1 MSKISE
7 GLTRHALDH
16 LVVPMVSIDEYESK
30 IDDRRV
36 IVVGF
41 YVKDQDPAR
50 DLSQFIE
57 KSSIRPLDT
66 EVSPAPTDD
75 GYYLVFVEMGRN
87 DEFPKRL
94 VSMTEQLNNLCNT
107 EKWSFKPYGSG
118 EDSVYDLNLDNLKEY
133 VNLDPRK
140 VEIEDEPDS
149 TEVKPAEIQEPA
161 PKPAARPSPQDQ
173 KKSAK
178 TAAQPAAEP
187 AAEPA
192 AIAES
197 IGAFFAHSL
206 VENVEVRGKWLRIT
220 NAGQQRVYKINDY
233 RAGAYAAMPVF
244 GLDIGSPVLRE
255 SIALQNILGTA
266 YYVDCADDHV
276 TISDGDNHLILAVDA

>member
-1 MSKISE
+1 MSKLVE
-7 GLTRHALDH
+7 GLTRHALEH

-94 VSMTEQLNNLCNT
+94 VSMTKQLNNLCNT

-118 EDSVYDLNLDNLKEY
+118 KDGVYDLNLDNLREY

-140 VEIEDEPDS
+140 VEIEDEPD
-149 TEVKPAEIQEPA
+149 TDEVKPAEIQEPA
-161 PKPAARPSPQDQ
+161 PKPSAQPSPQDQ
-173 KKSAK
+173 KAAK
-178 TAAQPAAEP
+178 PAVQPAAAP
-187 AAEPA
+187 AAT
-192 AIAES
+192 AES
-197 IGAFFAHSL
+197 IGKFFANSL
-206 VENVEVRGKWLRIT
+206 VENVEVRGEWLRIT
-220 NAGQQRVYKINDY
+220 DRDQQRVYKITSY
-233 RAGAYAAMPVF
+233 KSGVHARMPVF

-255 SIALQNILGTA
+255 SIALQKMLGTG
-266 YYVDCADDHV
+266 YWVDCADAHV
-276 TISDGDNHLILAVDA
+276 TITDGDNHLILAVDA